1 MDIYEGDILQVNTK
15 IVVCEDDD
23 FFAEN
28 ELKDQEITCYVSYT
42 EKFAAFEL
50 ITIEEDRYLKA
61 WGFYGE
67 EDSEDFIVIG
77 NIHSNPELIK

>member
-1 MDIYEGDILQVNTK
+1 M
-15 IVVCEDDD
+15 CEDDD

-67 EDSEDFIVIG
+67 EDSEDFEVIG